1 MKCCGEV
8 RGSLCHCARCHLTFG
23 NLITFDAHQE
33 VDYGHSCM
41 VVCKA
46 PEAMGLVDDGYGT
59 WRTPEDATATRER
72 VSKMLQA
79 KGWKGE

>member
-8 RGSLCHCARCHLTFG
+8 RGSLCHCPRCHLTFG
-23 NLITFDAHQE
+23 NLVTFDDHQD
-33 VDYGHSCM
+33 VRYSRSPM
-41 VVCKA
+41 VRCKA

-72 VSKMLQA
+72 VSKMLTA
-79 KGWKGE
+79 KGRKRG